1 MAIFIEIGLTST
13 GEPFAVGLHENERL
27 FFSFSNPD
35 IQVQILS
42 ATVQQIAAHI
52 SGCSLAICSSNKVL
66 QLVGEQVFQR
76 NGTICMWRSAE
87 GDLSMS
93 RDSFIK
99 QITNVANDRKRQL
112 SKRPNATF
120 TPFYVVIDDFIDLLL
135 AKSNLQK
142 QRLVEL
148 ITASD
153 ITNMHLLIGS
163 SKSYLSLSRLLF
175 QHKRVDETND
185 MLAKSMEVV
194 FTSEGFVYVRRLN
207 ELNYTRLFKAKKYS
221 VQCRS

>member
-1 MAIFIEIGLTST
+1 MEVFLEIGLTST
-13 GEPFAVGLHENERL
+13 GEPFGVGLHENERL

-35 IQVQILS
+35 IQVQIIT
-42 ATVQQIAAHI
+42 ATFQQIAAHI
-52 SGCSLAICSSNKVL
+52 SDSSLAICSSSKVL
-66 QLVGEQVFQR
+66 QLVGEDVFQR
-76 NGTICMWRSAE
+76 NGAICMWRSAE

-99 QITNVANDRKRQL
+99 QITNVANDRQRQL

-120 TPFYVVIDDFIDLLL
+120 TPFFVVIDDFIDLLL

-148 ITASD
+148 ITGSD
-153 ITNMHLLIGS
+153 SRNMHFLIGS

-175 QHKRVDETND
+175 QNKRVEETND

-194 FTSEGFVYVRRLN
+194 FTSEGFVYVRYLN
-207 ELNYTRLFKAKKYS
+207 ELNYTRLFESK
-221 VQCRS
+221 